1 MASASVSR
9 QTAIATRSGWVT
21 PAIAPCTALVLDRFG
36 KVVEAK
42 VTVTADAL
50 GQVVFLGSRKGFGAF
65 AGTSRV
71 VTANGLTVDARSI
84 ACNGNIGDTL
94 FEATLASVADEFSTV
109 EISCIWDDFM
119 AVACHHT
126 AAELVIRC
134 GDAKGPPS
142 MRAEIVMRGDARYLR
157 LNKGTLR
164 KDFSRDWKNCVMD
177 LCNALFADVTSGT
190 VSIPAATPL
199 VALWYLTACISM
211 GTCAIF
217 NFDSLQ
223 YSSFAT
229 VTRDTTAS
237 SPIVKGG
244 TGFIAPT
251 SDELF
256 ALHWTDNTL
265 NPMANGFILA
275 SG

>member
-1 MASASVSR
+1 
-9 QTAIATRSGWVT
+9 
-21 PAIAPCTALVLDRFG
+21 
-36 KVVEAK
+36 
-42 VTVTADAL
+42 
-50 GQVVFLGSRKGFGAF
+50 
-65 AGTSRV
+65 
-71 VTANGLTVDARSI
+71 
-84 ACNGNIGDTL
+84 
-94 FEATLASVADEFSTV
+94 
-109 EISCIWDDFM
+109 
-119 AVACHHT
+119 
-126 AAELVIRC
+126 
-134 GDAKGPPS
+134 
-142 MRAEIVMRGDARYLR
+142 
-157 LNKGTLR
+157 
-164 KDFSRDWKNCVMD
+164 MD